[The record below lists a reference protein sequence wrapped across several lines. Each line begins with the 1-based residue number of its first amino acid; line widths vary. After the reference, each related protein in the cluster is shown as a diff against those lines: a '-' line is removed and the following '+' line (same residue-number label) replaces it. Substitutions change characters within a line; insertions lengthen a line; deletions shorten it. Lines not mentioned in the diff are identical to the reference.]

1 MLTVIKQEQ
10 FTEGKDLIQLE
21 CLSTDTKP
29 TEEIANGSLC
39 LELDTGDFYYFD
51 GTDDTWKKIGG

>member
-1 MLTVIKQEQ
+1 MITVIKQEQ
-10 FTEGKDLIQLE
+10 FTQEKDLVHVE

-29 TEEIANGSLC
+29 TAGIVNGSLC